1 MKYTNEK
8 SNEKSNL
15 VVSETE
21 TEDTTIPTSSS
32 DTQENSTTKNTITQ
46 DDAVASGTSSIPLP
60 AILDT
65 NSCEV
70 RSQNKYPLR
79 AKSPENKIS
88 SKNIRLMKLTNSN
101 KALEAKQKD

>member
-21 TEDTTIPTSSS
+21 TEDNTIPTSSS

-60 AILDT
+60 ATLDT

-70 RSQNKYPLR
+70 RAQK
-79 AKSPENKIS
+79 KSFN
-88 SKNIRLMKLTNSN
+88 
-101 KALEAKQKD
+101 